1 MLNYPPKLLKLSTIP
16 SRHWPQIP
24 NGKSCMD
31 ELQTP
36 DFTKIDFDT
45 LVEIAEKGDQLAQY
59 RVGLIYCIGDGITKD
74 LPKAAE
80 WWIRSSKQG
89 NENAQFCLLNFCH
102 FLNIKGP

>member
-1 MLNYPPKLLKLSTIP
+1 
-16 SRHWPQIP
+16 
-24 NGKSCMD
+24 MD